1 LINILFIRKYFNIDP
16 IDADN
21 GLVRSSHSV
30 DLWWKLS
37 YCKCRHGRDDVDN
50 GDVGDGDDHKASKG
64 SIGRSKK
71 TL

>member
-1 LINILFIRKYFNIDP
+1 MVKYFNIDP

-21 GLVRSSHSV
+21 GLVRSSHNV

-37 YCKCRHGRDDVDN
+37 YCKYHHGRHGDM
-50 GDVGDGDDHKASKG
+50 GDGDDHKASKG
-64 SIGRSKK
+64 SIGHSKE